1 MRNQSPVLEA
11 ISGWA
16 PIVPKS
22 IKALGLGFLL
32 GKVEAGCF
40 VKQARRTTP
49 SLPREPTL
57 QLWRTPGQSVL
68 SFSCLPSPPPSV
80 ISVFIPYIL
89 ALLVKD
95 SFPRPN
101 PARVPFTETSPN
113 PSITS
118 PQTPQN
124 QKPTPQPSTSHIQL
138 PLFKTKLVI
147 QQHAPSPNI
156 TFQLQN
162 TALNTRVCPNHN

>member
-16 PIVPKS
+16 PIMPKS
-22 IKALGLGFLL
+22 IKALGLGFLS

-49 SLPREPTL
+49 SLPTEPTL

-68 SFSCLPSPPPSV
+68 SFSCLPSPPPSI

-101 PARVPFTETSPN
+101 LACVPFTETSPN

-124 QKPTPQPSTSHIQL
+124 QKPTAQPSTSHIQL
-138 PLFKTKLVI
+138 HSLKQSWSFSSLPPPPSLPSNFKTL
-147 QQHAPSPNI
+147 
-156 TFQLQN
+156 L
-162 TALNTRVCPNHN
+162 